1 MKFELFL
8 ATFYQDLPSKK
19 AQKTTNVTSKS
30 LLLTILIRWL
40 FLRLPLIKLHGRLK
54 LYTIKT
60 KAEKLAAGPG
70 FNHISKSVI
79 I

>member
-1 MKFELFL
+1 MKFESFL
-8 ATFYQDLPSKK
+8 ATSYQNLPSKM
-19 AQKTTNVTSKS
+19 AQKTMNVTRKS
-30 LLLTILIRWL
+30 LLLTIPIWL
-40 FLRLPLIKLHGRLK
+40 FLRLSLIRLHGRLK